1 MIQIKFSQVH
11 PAYAERR
18 SVVMLTENVKQR
30 SGEMDNKKSM
40 EEDTRGLTF
49 IVVYLSIIVLILLSI
64 GPMI

>member
-1 MIQIKFSQVH
+1 
-11 PAYAERR
+11 
-18 SVVMLTENVKQR
+18 MLTANVKQG

-49 IVVYLSIIVLILLSI
+49 IVVYLSIIVLMLLGF